1 MTKLEELK
9 AAAEAKL
16 DAAWDTYYTELDK
29 IQEEKQNDLL

>member
-1 MTKLEELK
+1 MTKLEELQATRD
-9 AAAEAKL
+9 AAR